1 MWILL
6 RSQATRDI
14 KRIRFGFWFCSVQ
27 NFKEVRRLSSHARMN
42 VGFRAF
48 NVVVKVV
55 SKQMNQVNRV
65 ISNFGVGMSR
75 EEDKRDV
82 SNIFSG

>member
-1 MWILL
+1 M
-6 RSQATRDI
+6 D
-14 KRIRFGFWFCSVQ
+14 
-27 NFKEVRRLSSHARMN
+27 

-55 SKQMNQVNRV
+55 SKQVYQVNRV

-75 EEDKRDV
+75 EKHEGDV
-82 SNIFSG
+82 SNVFSS

>member
-1 MWILL
+1 MGNSL
-6 RSQATRDI
+6 RSQATRHI

-27 NFKEVRRLSSHARMN
+27 NFKEIRRLSSHARMN

-48 NVVVKVV
+48 NVVVKVI
-55 SKQMNQVNRV
+55 SKQVYQVNRV

-75 EEDKRDV
+75 EKHEGDV

>member
-1 MWILL
+1 
-6 RSQATRDI
+6 
-14 KRIRFGFWFCSVQ
+14 
-27 NFKEVRRLSSHARMN
+27 MN

-55 SKQMNQVNRV
+55 SKQVYQINRV

-75 EEDKRDV
+75 EKHEGDV

>member
-1 MWILL
+1 M
-6 RSQATRDI
+6 D
-14 KRIRFGFWFCSVQ
+14 
-27 NFKEVRRLSSHARMN
+27 

-55 SKQMNQVNRV
+55 SKQMYQVNRV

>member
-1 MWILL
+1 
-6 RSQATRDI
+6 
-14 KRIRFGFWFCSVQ
+14 
-27 NFKEVRRLSSHARMN
+27 MN

-48 NVVVKVV
+48 NVVVKVI

-65 ISNFGVGMSR
+65 ISNFGVGVSR